1 MMDEPSKV
9 SVPGEGVGSWELLG
23 VWWRFFWRYAIVGAL
38 LLLGGGCILNFL
50 SGILYDSRL
59 LFILTLIYSSTANAA
74 ASLCV
79 FVYILNRHFRRSA
92 VMVSTAAGRPVF
104 RAKLRAWFHYYWR
117 FLLFSF
123 GIALLSGALL
133 PLAARW
139 LGQEPLAFLKYSKY
153 VGNVSMIPASLFA
166 FRLLMR
172 RKGGKQLLRIST
184 CGGC

>member
-1 MMDEPSKV
+1 MSYNVDEPSKV

-23 VWWRFFWRYAIVGAL
+23 VWWRFFWRYAIVWAL

-59 LFILTLIYSSTANAA
+59 LFTLTLIYSSTANAA

-104 RAKLRAWFHYYWR
+104 RGQLRAWFHYYWR
-117 FLLFSF
+117 FLLFPSESHCF
-123 GIALLSGALL
+123 PASCFPLR
-133 PLAARW
+133 PLAGAGAGW
-139 LGQEPLAFLKYSKY
+139 LSLNTP
-153 VGNVSMIPASLFA
+153 SMSAM
-166 FRLLMR
+166 FR
-172 RKGGKQLLRIST
+172 
-184 CGGC
+184 

>member
-1 MMDEPSKV
+1 MRFRVYPEPAFQEIGSDGVDGGRTAGVPCQTARLV
-9 SVPGEGVGSWELLG
+9 S
-23 VWWRFFWRYAIVGAL
+23 L
-38 LLLGGGCILNFL
+38 LLAF
-50 SGILYDSRL
+50 
-59 LFILTLIYSSTANAA
+59 
-74 ASLCV
+74 
-79 FVYILNRHFRRSA
+79 SA
-92 VMVSTAAGRPVF
+92 
-104 RAKLRAWFHYYWR
+104 
-117 FLLFSF
+117 FSF

-166 FRLLMR
+166 FQLLMR

>member
-23 VWWRFFWRYAIVGAL
+23 VWWRFFWRYAIVWAL

-92 VMVSTAAGRPVF
+92 VMVSTAAGRPV
-104 RAKLRAWFHYYWR
+104 
-117 FLLFSF
+117 
-123 GIALLSGALL
+123 
-133 PLAARW
+133 
-139 LGQEPLAFLKYSKY
+139 AFLKYSKY

-166 FRLLMR
+166 FQLLMR